1 MHHGA
6 ERNRTVGNGSVAGI
20 RQHFPM
26 YKWKMYPAPFTVK
39 VWRHWLVKPVAGIIL
54 VMFCSL
60 SVAYGAGQS
69 DAPTIKDLLKD
80 KTEQQVPAT
89 QAPVAQAPEDEA
101 GPQDKYN
108 RTTPRGSFQGLAGA
122 LDNRDYELAL
132 EYMDLRNL
140 PKKISVQNIELGR
153 ELKIILDRSL
163 WIDPDSLSA
172 DPLGHRDDGLK
183 SYRDLIISLETPGG
197 NVSLYMQRVPD
208 GKGGFIWVLSN
219 RTVAK
224 IPALYQHYGYGE
236 IGDKLSRMFPEYEFL
251 GLVVW
256 QWAMLFGIVLMSFVI
271 AWFITWLINLVL
283 RARKVAG
290 YDQYRSFI
298 AGPVRFLVLSL
309 ITRAMFDTIAPS
321 TLARAIF
328 EAKTLTILAIAW
340 LLTGFIEL
348 AFARLAERMRHAGNE
363 QAIMLLRPATT
374 LVKVIIMLIALLSW
388 LDNLGFSVTALLTG
402 LGVGGIAVGLAAQ
415 KSIENLIGAITLYVS
430 QPVSIGDFCRV
441 GKTLGV
447 VEEIG
452 LRATMLRT
460 LDRTIV
466 TIPNAV
472 FVNMDIENLTSR
484 DRILYRRRIRL
495 RNDTTPDQVRAI
507 LENVRSMFLE
517 HKEVNPDPARIRFI
531 EYGEYALELEAFAYV
546 NTCDFNEY
554 LGTVEDLNLRIM
566 DLIEAAGSQLAV
578 PARVVHM
585 DQQQAVP
592 AT

>member
-1 MHHGA
+1 M
-6 ERNRTVGNGSVAGI
+6 NM
-20 RQHFPM
+20 P
-26 YKWKMYPAPFTVK
+26 VK
-39 VWRHWLVKPVAGIIL
+39 VWRHWLAKPVAAVIL

-60 SVAYGAGQS
+60 PVAYGTEHGEG
-69 DAPTIKDLLKD
+69 PTLKDLLKD
-80 KTEQQVPAT
+80 ESEQQAPAT
-89 QAPVAQAPEDEA
+89 QAPEEEA
-101 GPQDKYN
+101 GPQDQYN
-108 RTTPRGSFQGLAGA
+108 RTTPRGSFQGLTGA
-122 LDNRDYELAL
+122 LDDRDYELAL
-132 EYMDLRNL
+132 EYMDLRKL
-140 PKKISVQNIELGR
+140 PKKISGKELELGR

-163 WIDPDSLSA
+163 WIDTDTLSA

-183 SYRDLIISLETPGG
+183 SYLDQIASLEIPGDD
-197 NVSLYMQRVPD
+197 VELFMQRVPD
-208 GKGGFIWVLSN
+208 GKGDFVWKLSN
-219 RTVAK
+219 RSVAK
-224 IPALYQHYGYGE
+224 IPVLYQHHGYGE
-236 IGDKLSRMFPEYEFL
+236 IGDKLARKFPEYEFL
-251 GLVVW
+251 GLVAW
-256 QWAMLFGIVLMSFVI
+256 QWVMLLGIVLMSFVI

-298 AGPVRFLVLSL
+298 AGPVRFLVLIL

-321 TLARAIF
+321 TMARAIF

-363 QAIMLLRPATT
+363 HAIMLLRPATT

-441 GKTLGV
+441 GKALGV

-507 LENVRSMFLE
+507 LDKVRSMFLE
-517 HKEVNPDPARIRFI
+517 HKAVNPDPARIRFI
-531 EYGEYALELEAFAYV
+531 EYGEYALELEAFAYI

-566 DLIEAAGSQLAV
+566 DIIEAAGSQLAV

-585 DQQQAVP
+585 DQQEAVP
-592 AT
+592 AHSV

>member
-1 MHHGA
+1 M
-6 ERNRTVGNGSVAGI
+6 NML
-20 RQHFPM
+20 F
-26 YKWKMYPAPFTVK
+26 K
-39 VWRHWLVKPVAGIIL
+39 VWRYWLVKPVAAVLL
-54 VMFCSL
+54 VLFSSL
-60 SVAYGAGQS
+60 PVAYGAEHGEG
-69 DAPTIKDLLKD
+69 PTLKDLLKD
-80 KTEQQVPAT
+80 KTEQQAPAA
-89 QAPVAQAPEDEA
+89 QAQVVQAPEEET
-101 GPQDKYN
+101 GPQDQYN
-108 RTTPRGSFQGLAGA
+108 RTTPRGSFQGLTGA
-122 LDNRDYELAL
+122 LDDRDYELAL

-140 PKKISVQNIELGR
+140 PKKISGKELELGR

-163 WIDPDSLSA
+163 WIDADTLSA

-183 SYRDLIISLETPGG
+183 SYLDLIASLEIPGDD
-197 NVSLYMQRVPD
+197 VELFMQRVPD
-208 GKGGFIWVLSN
+208 GKGGFVWKLSN
-219 RTVAK
+219 RSVAK
-224 IPALYQHYGYGE
+224 IPVLYQYHGYGE
-236 IGDKLSRMFPEYEFL
+236 IGDKLSRMFPEYQFL

-256 QWAMLFGIVLMSFVI
+256 QWAMLFGIFLMSFMI
-271 AWFITWLINLVL
+271 AWIITWLINLIL
-283 RARKVAG
+283 RTRKVVG

-298 AGPVRFLVLSL
+298 AGPVRFLLLVM
-309 ITRAMFDTIAPS
+309 IIRVMFESIAPS
-321 TLARAIF
+321 TMARAIF
-328 EAKTLTILAIAW
+328 EAKTLPIIAIVW
-340 LLTGFIEL
+340 LLTGFIKL
-348 AFARLAERMRHAGNE
+348 VFARMGERMKHAGNE
-363 QAIMLLRPATT
+363 NAIRLLHPATT
-374 LVKVIIMLIALLSW
+374 LANVIILLIALLSW

-415 KSIENLIGAITLYVS
+415 KSIENLIGAVTLLVS
-430 QPVSIGDFCRV
+430 QPVTIGDFCRV

-466 TIPNAV
+466 SIPNAV
-472 FVNMDIENLTSR
+472 FANMDIENLTSR

-517 HKEVNPDPARIRFI
+517 HKAVNPDPARIRFI
-531 EYGEYALELEAFAYV
+531 EYGEYALELEAFAYI

-566 DLIEAAGSQLAV
+566 DIIEAAGSQLAV

-585 DQQQAVP
+585 DQQEAVP

>member
-1 MHHGA
+1 M
-6 ERNRTVGNGSVAGI
+6 N
-20 RQHFPM
+20 M
-26 YKWKMYPAPFTVK
+26 PFK
-39 VWRHWLVKPVAGIIL
+39 AWRHRLLKPVAAVIL

-60 SVAYGAGQS
+60 PVAYGAEHDEG
-69 DAPTIKDLLKD
+69 PTLKDLLKD
-80 KTEQQVPAT
+80 KTEQQE
-89 QAPVAQAPEDEA
+89 PVAQAPEEEEEEA
-101 GPQDKYN
+101 GPQDQYN
-108 RTTPRGSFQGLAGA
+108 RTTPRGSFQGLTGA
-122 LDNRDYELAL
+122 LDDRDYELAL
-132 EYMDLRNL
+132 EYMDLRKL
-140 PKKISVQNIELGR
+140 PKKISGKELELGR

-163 WIDPDSLSA
+163 WVDTDTLSA
-172 DPLGHRDDGLK
+172 DPQGHQDDGLK
-183 SYRDLIISLETPGG
+183 SYRDLIASLEIPGG
-197 NVSLYMQRVPD
+197 AVDLFMQHVPD
-208 GKGGFIWVLSN
+208 GKGGFIWKLSN
-219 RTVAK
+219 RSVAK
-224 IPALYQHYGYGE
+224 IPVLYQHHGYGE
-236 IGDKLSRMFPEYEFL
+236 IGDKLARKFPEYEFL
-251 GLVVW
+251 GMVMW
-256 QWAMLFGIVLMSFVI
+256 QWVMLFGIVLMSFVI
-271 AWFITWLINLVL
+271 AWFITWLINLIL
-283 RARKVAG
+283 RARKVVG

-298 AGPVRFLVLSL
+298 AGPVRFLVLIL

-321 TLARAIF
+321 TMARAVF

-363 QAIMLLRPATT
+363 HAIMLLRPATT
-374 LVKVIIMLIALLSW
+374 LVKVIILLIALLSW

-441 GKTLGV
+441 GNTLGV

-472 FVNMDIENLTSR
+472 FANMDIENLTSR

-507 LENVRSMFLE
+507 LDKVRSMFLE
-517 HKEVNPDPARIRFI
+517 HKAVNPDPARIRFI
-531 EYGEYALELEAFAYV
+531 EYGEYALELEAFAYI

-566 DLIEAAGSQLAV
+566 DIIEAAGSQLAV
-578 PARVVHM
+578 PTRVVHM
-585 DQQQAVP
+585 DQQEAVP

>member
-1 MHHGA
+1 M
-6 ERNRTVGNGSVAGI
+6 NR
-20 RQHFPM
+20 
-26 YKWKMYPAPFTVK
+26 PFK
-39 VWRHWLVKPVAGIIL
+39 VWRHRLVKPVAAVLL
-54 VMFCSL
+54 VLFSSL
-60 SVAYGAGQS
+60 PVAYGAPEPEG
-69 DAPTIKDLLKD
+69 PTVKDLLKD
-80 KTEQQVPAT
+80 KTEQQAPVT
-89 QAPVAQAPEDEA
+89 QAPVAQAPEEEA

-122 LDNRDYELAL
+122 LDDRDYELAL

-140 PKKISVQNIELGR
+140 PKKISGNNPELSR

-163 WIDPDSLSA
+163 WIDIDTLSA

-183 SYRDLIISLETPGG
+183 SYRDLIASLEIPGG
-197 NVSLYMQRVPD
+197 TVDLYMQHVPD
-208 GKGGFIWVLSN
+208 GKGGFVWKLSN
-219 RTVAK
+219 RSVAK
-224 IPALYQHYGYGE
+224 IPVLYQHHGYGE

-256 QWAMLFGIVLMSFVI
+256 QWAMLFGIFLMSFII
-271 AWFITWLINLVL
+271 AWIITWLINLVL

-298 AGPVRFLVLSL
+298 AGPVRFLLLVM
-309 ITRAMFDTIAPS
+309 IARAMFDSIAPS
-321 TLARAIF
+321 TMARAIF
-328 EAKTLTILAIAW
+328 EAKTLPIIAIVW
-340 LLTGFIEL
+340 LLTGFIKL
-348 AFARLAERMRHAGNE
+348 VFARMAERMKHAGNE
-363 QAIMLLRPATT
+363 NAIRLLRPATT
-374 LVKVIIMLIALLSW
+374 LVNVIILLIALLSW

-415 KSIENLIGAITLYVS
+415 KSIENLIGAVTLLVS
-430 QPVSIGDFCRV
+430 QPVTIGDFCRV
-441 GKTLGV
+441 GNTLGV

-466 TIPNAV
+466 SIPNAV
-472 FVNMDIENLTSR
+472 FANMDIENLTSR

-495 RNDTTPDQVRAI
+495 RNDTTPDQVRVI
-507 LENVRSMFLE
+507 LENVRNMFLE
-517 HKEVNPDPARIRFI
+517 HKAVNPDPARIRFI
-531 EYGEYALELEAFAYV
+531 EYGEYALELEAFAYI

-566 DLIEAAGSQLAV
+566 DIIEAAGSQLAV
-578 PARVVHM
+578 PARVVQM
-585 DQQQAVP
+585 EQQEAVP